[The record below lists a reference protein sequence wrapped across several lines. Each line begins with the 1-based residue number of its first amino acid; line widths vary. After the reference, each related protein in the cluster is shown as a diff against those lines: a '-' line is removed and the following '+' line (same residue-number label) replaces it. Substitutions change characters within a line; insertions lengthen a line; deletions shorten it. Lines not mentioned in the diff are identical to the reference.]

1 MVIKK
6 DGSEY
11 TVKES
16 PSFWTVKKEIGKV
29 SVEVKIS
36 KDICPTIEELQ
47 AYILENDIFGGR
59 E

>member
-16 PSFWTVKKEIGKV
+16 SSFWTVKKEIGKV

-47 AYILENDIFGGR
+47 AYVSENDI
-59 E
+59 

>member
-47 AYILENDIFGGR
+47 AYILENDI
-59 E
+59 